1 MTMSKTTE
9 ASPPSS
15 FRYRHVIEKGK
26 PTHDKND
33 YFSIKHPPMDLL
45 RRAKIF
51 SPFDALKG
59 FHDELS
65 RAQDET
71 TGSFLGGTDPAEDPP

>member
-1 MTMSKTTE
+1 MSKTTDR
-9 ASPPSS
+9 SPPSS

-65 RAQDET
+65 KAQDET
-71 TGSFLGGTDPAEDPP
+71 TGSFLGGTDPAEDSP

>member
-1 MTMSKTTE
+1 MSKTTE

-33 YFSIKHPPMDLL
+33 IFLIRHPPMNLL

-59 FHDELS
+59 FQDELS
-65 RAQDET
+65 KAQSEVT
-71 TGSFLGGTDPAEDPP
+71 AGFLADADVTEDPP

>member
-1 MTMSKTTE
+1 
-9 ASPPSS
+9 
-15 FRYRHVIEKGK
+15 
-26 PTHDKND
+26 
-33 YFSIKHPPMDLL
+33 MDLL

>member
-9 ASPPSS
+9 ASLPSS

-26 PTHDKND
+26 PVHDKND
-33 YFSIKHPPMDLL
+33 LFSIKHPPMDLL

-65 RAQDET
+65 KAQSEVTDN
-71 TGSFLGGTDPAEDPP
+71 FLGDADSAEDPP

>member
-1 MTMSKTTE
+1 MSKTTD
-9 ASPPSS
+9 ASLPSS

-33 YFSIKHPPMDLL
+33 FFSIKHPPMDLL

-59 FHDELS
+59 FQDELS

-71 TGSFLGGTDPAEDPP
+71 AGSFLGGTDPAEDPP

>member
-1 MTMSKTTE
+1 MSKTTE
-9 ASPPSS
+9 ASLPSS

-26 PTHDKND
+26 PVHDKND
-33 YFSIKHPPMDLL
+33 RFSIKHPPMDLL

-59 FHDELS
+59 FQDELS
-65 RAQDET
+65 KAQSEVTDN
-71 TGSFLGGTDPAEDPP
+71 FLGDADSAEDPP